1 MILAALDDL
10 LFTSRIRAA
19 AKGLGAQ
26 VRFAKTTAEA
36 VDVARSARPRLVLLD
51 LNARRLDPLVALTEI
66 KSDPELAG
74 LRVVGFV
81 SHVQADTIA
90 AAKAAGIDEVMSRS
104 AFVSRL
110 PHLLED
116 GK

>member
-10 LFTSRIRAA
+10 MFTSRIQVAA
-19 AKGLGAQ
+19 RGLGAD

-36 VDVARSARPRLVLLD
+36 VDGARSARPRLVLLD
-51 LNARRLDPLVALTEI
+51 LNARGIDPLVALTEI
-66 KSDPELAG
+66 KSDPELAS

-90 AAKAAGIDEVMSRS
+90 AAKAAGIDEVLSRS
-104 AFVSRL
+104 AFVARL
-110 PHLLED
+110 PRLLEEA
-116 GK
+116 K